1 MEVAWYGHS
10 CFRLSERGSASIVTD
25 PYDKSIGYDVPRL
38 KADIVTVSH
47 DAPGHN
53 NVEAVKGARPITGPG
68 EFEIGGVF
76 ITGIAMSRPGEKKKK
91 DEVKRNTLYLFDFD
105 GLTAA
110 HLGDLDH
117 VPTQSQIEDLG
128 TVSVL
133 LVPVGGG
140 GGLNA
145 AQAAEVIS
153 LIEPAI
159 VVPMHYK
166 TPDTTLKLDPLGKF
180 LKEMGLGTV
189 KAEETLT
196 VKKGSLPEET
206 HVVVLD
212 YKRSS

>member
-1 MEVAWYGHS
+1 GIS
-10 CFRLSERGSASIVTD
+10 T
-25 PYDKSIGYDVPRL
+25 
-38 KADIVTVSH
+38 
-47 DAPGHN
+47 
-53 NVEAVKGARPITGPG
+53 ARPT
-68 EFEIGGVF
+68 
-76 ITGIAMSRPGEKKKK
+76 EKKKK
-91 DEVKRNTLYLFDFD
+91 GDEARKNTLYLFDFD
-105 GLTAA
+105 GLTVA

-128 TVSVL
+128 TVAVA

-166 TPDTTLKLDPLGKF
+166 TPPTSLKLEPLNKF
-180 LKEMGLGTV
+180 LKEMGLGVV
-189 KAEETLT
+189 KTEESLM
-196 VKKGSLPEET
+196 VKRGSLPEET

-212 YKRSS
+212 YKRG

>member
-1 MEVAWYGHS
+1 MEITWYGHS
-10 CFRLSERGSASIVTD
+10 CFKLSERNLSTVVTD
-25 PYDKSIGYDVPRL
+25 PFDKSIGYALPKL

-53 NVEAVKGARPITGPG
+53 NVGAVKEARVINGPG
-68 EFEIGGVF
+68 EYEIGGVF
-76 ITGIAMSRPGEKKKK
+76 ITGVATQRESGDKKKK
-91 DEVKRNTLYLFDFD
+91 VEGKNTLYVFDFD
-105 GLTAA
+105 GITVA

-117 VPTQSQIEDLG
+117 VPTQAQVEEMG
-128 TVSVL
+128 NVHVA

-140 GGLNA
+140 GGLNSS
-145 AQAAEVIS
+145 QAAEVIR

-166 TPDTTLKLDPLGKF
+166 TEDTNLKLDPLNKF

-189 KAEETLT
+189 KTEDSLS

-206 HVVVLD
+206 HVVVLE
-212 YKRSS
+212 YKH

>member
-1 MEVAWYGHS
+1 MEITWYGHS
-10 CFRLSERGSASIVTD
+10 CFRLSERGLATIVTD
-25 PYDKSIGYDVPRL
+25 PFDNSIGYDTPKL

-53 NVEAVKGARPITGPG
+53 HVDTVKGARAITGPG

-76 ITGIAMSRPGEKKKK
+76 ITGISTARPTEKKKK
-91 DEVKRNTLYLFDFD
+91 GDEARKNTLYLFDFD
-105 GLTAA
+105 GLTVA

-128 TVSVL
+128 TVAVA

-166 TPDTTLKLDPLGKF
+166 TPPTSLKLEPLNKF
-180 LKEMGLGTV
+180 LKEMGLGVV
-189 KAEETLT
+189 KTEESLM
-196 VKKGSLPEET
+196 VKRGSLPEET

-212 YKRSS
+212 YKRG

>member
-1 MEVAWYGHS
+1 MEITWYGHS
-10 CFRLSERGSASIVTD
+10 CFRLTERGLATIVTD
-25 PYDKSIGYDVPRL
+25 PYDNSIGYDSARL

-68 EFEIGGVF
+68 EYEIGGVF
-76 ITGIAMSRPGEKKKK
+76 ITGIATHRPEKKKK
-91 DEVKRNTLYLFDFD
+91 DGENGSKNTLYLFDFD
-105 GLTAA
+105 GLTVA

-117 VPTQSQIEDLG
+117 VPTQAQIEDLG
-128 TVSVL
+128 TVAVA

-153 LIEPAI
+153 LIEPSI

-166 TPDTTLKLDPLGKF
+166 TPEVTLKLEPLNKF
-180 LKEMGLGTV
+180 LKEMGLSTV
-189 KAEETLT
+189 KTEESLT
-196 VKKGSLPEET
+196 VKKTSLPEET

-212 YKRSS
+212 YKRS